1 MVAAPLGR
9 TLNDAA
15 AQSAGGSGL
24 LRAHRVRTALSTMQ
38 VALAVMLLIGA
49 GLLVRSFVQLL
60 TFDRGFDPSNVIT
73 AEVTNPMGVAPH
85 EMGARMPELMATHQ
99 RLQERLSDEVLARLQ
114 PLADVEAVAA
124 RGRRLFAEPACS
136 GSLAM
141 SD

>member
-1 MVAAPLGR
+1 
-9 TLNDAA
+9 
-15 AQSAGGSGL
+15 
-24 LRAHRVRTALSTMQ
+24 MQ

-99 RLQERLSDEVLARLQ
+99 QLQERLSDEVLARLQ
-114 PLADVEAVAA
+114 PLADIEAVGLS
-124 RGRRLFAEPACS
+124 RHVPFGRNTPISNGC
-136 GSLAM
+136 GS
-141 SD
+141 SS